1 MIGVGSDWRRFAEE
15 TVVIVL
21 CFISNSPTMAR
32 ISSLLACWIA
42 LAALAEPSSKAGK
55 DNVTEV
61 IHMERPAYPF
71 ERIKS
76 HIEGTGFF
84 LLHVRADGSVESV
97 DTVRSTGDPTLDGSA
112 KAALLS
118 WLFRPRCCSMNV
130 KLSVTFFLKHGVH
143 GVYTQTW
150 H

>member
-1 MIGVGSDWRRFAEE
+1 MLYFKLAA
-15 TVVIVL
+15 
-21 CFISNSPTMAR
+21 MAR

-42 LAALAEPSSKAGK
+42 VAALGEPSGGAAK
-55 DNVTEV
+55 DNATEV

-71 ERIKS
+71 ERIKW

-84 LLHVRADGSVESV
+84 LLHVRPDGSVQSV

-112 KAALLS
+112 KASLLR
-118 WLFRPRCCSMNV
+118 WLFRPVCCSMSV
-130 KLSVTFFLKHGVH
+130 KISVTFFLKQGVH